1 VLFQVLDVLI
11 CDACALVQLLA
22 LDHLLVLLAEKSL
35 LELDCL
41 GIGAGELLDLIV
53 ESGHRLFYLVTIS
66 QGCVEL
72 AVSFL
77 DSEHFLVNSLGQG
90 TDSVVQLA
98 IFTVKHLKAEFLV
111 LNFLLTPALVSLELE
126 YVVLLLLLN
135 VMAIRDFS
143 VKTFDVS
150 P

>member
-1 VLFQVLDVLI
+1 
-11 CDACALVQLLA
+11 
-22 LDHLLVLLAEKSL
+22 
-35 LELDCL
+35 
-41 GIGAGELLDLIV
+41 
-53 ESGHRLFYLVTIS
+53 LVTIS

-111 LNFLLTPALVSLELE
+111 LNFLLTPALVSFELE